1 MAFFD
6 NLEKTLSKNQSAVQ
20 KTKKMTDISGIN
32 SLVSDEKS
40 ESQLLSNRKT
50 ICCNV
55 PKNFERNF
63 VGINYIRSC
72 TVHQNKRG

>member
-6 NLEKTLSKNQSAVQ
+6 NLEKTLSKNNLLF

>member
-40 ESQLLSNRKT
+40 ESPIT
-50 ICCNV
+50 IQSENDMLQ
-55 PKNFERNF
+55 
-63 VGINYIRSC
+63 C
-72 TVHQNKRG
+72 TKKF

>member
-6 NLEKTLSKNQSAVQ
+6 DLGKTLSKNNLLFK

-50 ICCNV
+50 ICCNI
-55 PKNFERNF
+55 PKKILKEIFW
-63 VGINYIRSC
+63 G
-72 TVHQNKRG
+72 